1 MVKSTRNISKIVR
14 TILKTFL
21 ITFPSVLCMY
31 TLGMN
36 ITSVAKIVPNKCRI
50 CTIIL
55 PYKIIIPAH
64 IIVSLYEKHALAIQ
78 FL

>member
-1 MVKSTRNISKIVR
+1 
-14 TILKTFL
+14 
-21 ITFPSVLCMY
+21 MY